1 MPPVAV
7 EPEAPADFYRTL
19 DGEHRYEWI
28 NGQLRERPPM
38 GAKANR
44 VATILVSLLNSFA
57 TAHRLG
63 LVFSQECGYQ
73 IFKGEPKKVRKPDAS
88 FIPRGRLPNDRPP
101 SGHVQVPPDLV
112 GEVVSPNDEAEEVE
126 ARVDDYLRA
135 GVKLLW
141 VLYPTTHSVWVV
153 RADGSAA
160 RLTEGKELSGEDVVP
175 GFSCRVEELFEGI

>member
-1 MPPVAV
+1 
-7 EPEAPADFYRTL
+7 
-19 DGEHRYEWI
+19 
-28 NGQLRERPPM
+28 
-38 GAKANR
+38 
-44 VATILVSLLNSFA
+44 VATILVSLLDRFA

-63 LVFSQECGYQ
+63 LVFSQECGYH
-73 IFKGEPKKVRKPDAS
+73 IFRDDPRKVRKPDAS
-88 FIPRGRLPNDRPP
+88 FIPRGRLPDDRPL

-112 GEVVSPNDEAEEVE
+112 VEVVSPKDEAEEVE

-141 VLYPTTHSVWVV
+141 VLYPTTHAVWVV

-160 RLTEGKELSGEDVVP
+160 RLTEGKELSGEDVVA

>member
-1 MPPVAV
+1 MTPITI
-7 EPEAPADFYRTL
+7 EPEAPAEFRLTL
-19 DGEHRYEWI
+19 GAEQRYEWI
-28 NGQLRERPPM
+28 NGELHERPPM

-73 IFKGEPKKVRKPDAS
+73 IFQGEPRKVRKPDAS
-88 FIPRGRLPNDRPP
+88 FIPLGRLPDDRPP
-101 SGHVQVPPDLV
+101 SGHVRVSPDLV
-112 GEVVSPNDEAEEVE
+112 VEVVSPNDMAEEIE
-126 ARVDDYLRA
+126 ARVYDYLGA

-141 VLYPTTHSVWVV
+141 VLYPATHVVWVV

-160 RLTEGKELSGEDVVP
+160 RLTEGKELSGEGVVA
-175 GFSCRVEELFEGI
+175 GFSCRVEELFEGT